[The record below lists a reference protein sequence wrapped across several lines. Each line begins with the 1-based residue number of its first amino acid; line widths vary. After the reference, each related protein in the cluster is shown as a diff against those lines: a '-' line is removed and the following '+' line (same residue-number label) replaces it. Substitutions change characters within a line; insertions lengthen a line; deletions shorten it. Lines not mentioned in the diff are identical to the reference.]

1 MEEIEK
7 KERVQKKAQ
16 FAFSLI
22 FLLLLVSILSLFYSI
37 AFRKQKDISDD
48 EKRTLQKIPVFTGK
62 TFLDTTYQT
71 QMEDALSDQILFSQQ
86 IRFGTKQFYHHFTKQ
101 FTELDETIEKLK
113 TARSKKDVEVTAKT
127 DVPKIANPEIPVI
140 KLESNGETEEN
151 AKDEVKAEPAKPVKT
166 YVYKEVLHDALY
178 TLDSSGWIVVKGV
191 DPQKYNINRYPQ
203 EMLDK
208 VEWPK
213 YLYFIETSESK
224 DFNDM
229 KKYDAFSYVKS
240 KMKMTDYACLTFDDF
255 EEYKDKF
262 YQTDHHWNY
271 KASYDA
277 YVQIMRMMEGEDFE
291 VRIPTGT
298 KTYDTIFNGSFSW
311 QAGIK
316 FSSEKF
322 TVYEFDLPE
331 YKTYIND
338 KRRDYSNRY
347 LYDSTETMPHMN
359 FSNHYGWYYG
369 LDFAKVVYDYNQ
381 PEKESILILGTS
393 YTNAINDLIASH
405 YNKTHILDFR
415 LYEETYGE
423 KIDAAKYMEENG
435 LTKLLIIGD
444 ISSVGKRMKEVH

>member
-7 KERVQKKAQ
+7 KERSQKKAQ
-16 FAFSLI
+16 FAFSII

-37 AFRKQKDISDD
+37 AFRKQKEISDD

-62 TFLDTTYQT
+62 AFLDTTYQR
-71 QMEDALSDQILFSQQ
+71 QMEDAISDQILFSQQ
-86 IRFGTKQFYHHFTKQ
+86 IRFETKQFYHHFTKQ
-101 FTELDETIEKLK
+101 FTELDETIEHIK
-113 TARSKKDVEVTAKT
+113 SVCIKDEASGE
-127 DVPKIANPEIPVI
+127 PKVDDSSEKNPEIPVI
-140 KLESNGETEEN
+140 TLENNAETDEKKLDSEIKQSE
-151 AKDEVKAEPAKPVKT
+151 KPVKK

-191 DPQKYNINRYPQ
+191 DPQKYNINRYPE
-203 EMLDK
+203 EMLEK
-208 VEWPK
+208 VKWPK

-229 KKYDAFSYVKS
+229 NKYDAFSYVKS
-240 KMKMTDYACLTFDDF
+240 KMKMTDYACLTFKDF
-255 EEYKDKF
+255 DEYKENF

-271 KASYDA
+271 KASYNG
-277 YVQIMRMMEGEDFE
+277 YVQIMRMMEGDDFE
-291 VRIPTGT
+291 VHIPTGT
-298 KTYDTIFNGSFSW
+298 KTYDTLFNGSFSW

-316 FSSEKF
+316 FSTEKF
-322 TVYEFDLPE
+322 SVYEFDLPA

-347 LYDSTETMPHMN
+347 LYDSTETMPHLN

-369 LDFAKVVYDYNQ
+369 LDFAKVVYDFNQ

-415 LYEETYGE
+415 LYEDTYGE
-423 KIDAAKYMEENG
+423 KIDPAKYMEENG

-444 ISSVGKRMKEVH
+444 ISSIGKRIKEVH